1 MSNSCSIYSCSSSSC
16 KVRSHL
22 ARATRSRDGA
32 TGFRG
37 ARVLVR
43 HWLHSHHSKRVLD
56 HTVAKPAKVSGK
68 SGAPSG
74 SPGSV
79 RLHYREG
86 EAGGESSGGETR
98 KGCLKVL

>member
-1 MSNSCSIYSCSSSSC
+1 M
-16 KVRSHL
+16 RSHL

-32 TGFRG
+32 TSFRG

-43 HWLHSHHSKRVLD
+43 HWLHSHHSKRVVGEK
-56 HTVAKPAKVSGK
+56 VAKTAKVSAT
-68 SGAPSG
+68 SAAPSG

-79 RLHYREG
+79 RFHYREG

-98 KGCLKVL
+98 KGSLKVL